1 MNDSVRAGL
10 GGSEPVEP
18 ASGRSA
24 GALLRAA
31 RERQGLHIA
40 VLAATIKVAPA
51 KLEALEQD
59 RFDAL
64 PNPTFVRALAQS
76 VCRSLKIDPRPVLAL
91 LPQVDTVPLESAAGT
106 LNTPFHD
113 KPGRGEPRG
122 FSLSSTPLFWAG
134 GLLLV
139 AAVAVYLLP
148 PEWLA
153 GWSPGA
159 PTDRPTS
166 ETAVALQPV
175 PLAAPASSAP
185 VAAAASMADA
195 GPGATQPTAAA
206 SASLPAAAVPGAV
219 TPPGP
224 PAGQAVA
231 PTAAPAAP
239 ASSAAAPMP
248 SALGPAGTAPA
259 PAVTGPVRLSTS
271 APSWIEVIDGR
282 GQILLSRVLEAGET
296 VGLEGT
302 PPWRLKIGNVRGTR
316 LELRGQ
322 PVDLAPNTRDNVARV
337 ELR

>member
-59 RFDAL
+59 RYDAL

-153 GWSPGA
+153 GWSSGA

-166 ETAVALQPV
+166 ETAVAVQPV

-195 GPGATQPTAAA
+195 GPGAMPPAAVA
-206 SASLPAAAVPGAV
+206 SASLPAASVPGAM
-219 TPPGP
+219 TPRGA

-231 PTAAPAAP
+231 PAAAPAAP
-239 ASSAAAPMP
+239 ASSAAAPL
-248 SALGPAGTAPA
+248 SAAAPAGTASA

-271 APSWIEVIDGR
+271 APSWIEAIDGR
-282 GQILLSRVLEAGET
+282 GQILLSRVLEAGEV

>member
-59 RFDAL
+59 RYDAL

-153 GWSPGA
+153 GWSSGT

-166 ETAVALQPV
+166 ETAVAVQPV

-195 GPGATQPTAAA
+195 GPGAMQPAAVA
-206 SASLPAAAVPGAV
+206 STSLPAASVPGAM
-219 TPPGP
+219 TPRGV

-231 PTAAPAAP
+231 PAAAPAAP
-239 ASSAAAPMP
+239 ASSAAAPL
-248 SALGPAGTAPA
+248 SAAAPAGTASA

-271 APSWIEVIDGR
+271 APSWIEAIDGR
-282 GQILLSRVLEAGET
+282 GQILLSRVLEAGEV

-322 PVDLAPNTRDNVARV
+322 SVDLAPNTRDNVARV